1 MKNHIPTV
9 RRVLVLLGA
18 LCGLATGVH
27 AQSGS
32 STVSETDVLE
42 NTRRWLLAQSSAGV
56 QASGVA
62 PLRIEVVVGALDS
75 RLRLAPCAQVQPYV
89 PPGSRLW
96 GKTRLGL
103 RCVTGETKW
112 NVFLPV
118 TIRAW
123 GQAWVVRRDVA
134 TGVVLTQ
141 ADGMATEVDW
151 ADEASPVMA
160 ESADWVGQVATRA
173 LSTGQTLRQNM
184 VRAAQVFQA
193 GAQVR
198 VLAQGPGF
206 QISADGQAL
215 SFGVVGQMTRV
226 RMEGGRVMSGI
237 VLDARTVQVE
247 M

>member
-1 MKNHIPTV
+1 MKNLIPTV
-9 RRVLVLLGA
+9 RSVLVLLGV
-18 LCGLATGVH
+18 LCGLVTGVQ
-27 AQSGS
+27 AQS
-32 STVSETDVLE
+32 VSPILSEIDLLE
-42 NTRRWLLAQSSAGV
+42 NTRRWLLAQSSADV

-75 RLRLAPCAQVQPYV
+75 RLRLAPCTQVQPYV

-103 RCVTGETKW
+103 RCLTGETKW

-134 TGVVLTQ
+134 AGLVLTQ
-141 ADGMATEVDW
+141 ADGMVAEVDW

-160 ESADWVGQVATRA
+160 EPAAWVGQVATRA
-173 LSTGQTLRQNM
+173 LSTGQALRQSM

-198 VLAQGPGF
+198 VLTQGPGF

-215 SFGVVGQMTRV
+215 SPGVVGQMTRV
-226 RMEGGRVMSGI
+226 RMDGGRVMSGT